1 VRFGV
6 VILPDRRWSE
16 ARRSWRRVE
25 ELGFDHAWTY
35 DHLSWRS
42 LRDEAWLGAVPT
54 LAAAALETSRVRLGT
69 LVASPNFRHPVPF
82 AKELLTLDDLSG
94 GRLTAGLGAGG
105 SGLDASVLGG
115 EPWSAKERGRRFE
128 EFVELLDRQL
138 REPETSFQGAF
149 YSAHEARTYP
159 GCVQRP
165 RVPFAIAASGPRGMR
180 LAARH
185 GQAWVTLDRLELRA
199 QLEGLARACH
209 ELGRDPATLD
219 RLLLTG
225 TDRARPLD
233 SLDAFRACAE
243 HARELGFSDLVVHHP
258 RASDPFAAD
267 PATFERI
274 ATEALPELR

>member
-1 VRFGV
+1 VRAGV
-6 VILPDRRWSE
+6 VILPERRWGE
-16 ARRSWRRVE
+16 ARLAWRRAE

-42 LRDEAWLGAVPT
+42 LRDEAWFGAVPT
-54 LAAAALETSRVRLGT
+54 LAAAALETSRIRLGT

-82 AKELLTLDDLSG
+82 AKELVTLDDLSG

-105 SGLDASVLGG
+105 SGFDATVLGG
-115 EPWSAKERGRRFE
+115 EPWSARARGRRFE

-138 REPETSFQGAF
+138 REPETSYAGAF

-185 GQAWVTLDRLELRA
+185 GQAWVTLDRLELRE
-199 QLEGLARACH
+199 QLEGLARACDGV
-209 ELGRDPATLD
+209 GRDPATLD

-225 TDRARPLD
+225 ADDARPLD
-233 SLDAFRACAE
+233 SVDAFRACAE
-243 HARELGFSDLVVHHP
+243 EARELGFTDLVVHYP
-258 RASDPFAAD
+258 RPSEPFAGEQ
-267 PATFERI
+267 ATFERI
-274 ATEALPELR
+274 ATDAVPELR